1 MPAAPATIPANQ
13 PGAGKPFEAAEH
25 RGRALLG
32 GLGREWRRASW
43 VVRLSVICLGLFYL
57 FAAAS
62 PFLAPYDPTHQYR
75 ELPDCPPMRL
85 HLASS
90 SEWQRGFFYAHPMRI
105 ADAQARIFAPDLMH
119 KTFVRFF
126 HRGHLFTTDSA
137 KVPYFTMGSD
147 GLGRDLFS
155 RIVYGARVSMCV
167 GLIGVLISFSLGI
180 TVGAFSGYIGGLV
193 DNLIMRWSEIEMSLP
208 SFYFLLALA
217 AVIPSGLST
226 VVTFFLIVAIM
237 SFISWAGFA
246 RIIRGMAASVRT
258 RPYVEAA
265 RALGASRTRVLF
277 LHIVPSVL
285 GYAIV
290 AATLSIPGFI
300 LGESALSL
308 LGLGIQEPAASWGNL
323 LAQAQ
328 DVQSLARYPWILIPG
343 AFIFLSVMSFNFLG
357 DYLRDRL
364 DPGNVR

>member
-1 MPAAPATIPANQ
+1 
-13 PGAGKPFEAAEH
+13 
-25 RGRALLG
+25 
-32 GLGREWRRASW
+32 
-43 VVRLSVICLGLFYL
+43 
-57 FAAAS
+57 
-62 PFLAPYDPTHQYR
+62 
-75 ELPDCPPMRL
+75 
-85 HLASS
+85 
-90 SEWQRGFFYAHPMRI
+90 MRI
-105 ADAQARIFAPDLMH
+105 AEPQARIFAADFTR

-137 KVPYFTMGSD
+137 KVPYFIMGSD

>member
-1 MPAAPATIPANQ
+1 MSAQGSQAIPAAGTQTGPRAANLLR
-13 PGAGKPFEAAEH
+13 AIARE
-25 RGRALLG
+25 GRM
-32 GLGREWRRASW
+32 ASW
-43 VVRLSVICLGLFYL
+43 TVRFSVSCLVLFYF

-62 PFLAPYDPTHQYR
+62 PFVAPYDPALQYR
-75 ELPDCPPMRL
+75 ALPDCPPMPL
-85 HLASS
+85 HLSPPS
-90 SEWQRGFFYAHPMRI
+90 DWTHGFFYAYPMRMVDPVARRFA
-105 ADAQARIFAPDLMH
+105 ADRTRRTYVHLFYG
-119 KTFVRFF
+119 
-126 HRGHLFTTDSA
+126 GHLFTTAPDA
-137 KVPYFTMGSD
+137 PPWFPLGSD

-155 RIVYGARVSMCV
+155 RIVYGSRVSMTV

-180 TVGAFSGYIGGLV
+180 FVGAFSGYVGGMP

-226 VVTFFLIVAIM
+226 VATFFIIVAIM

-246 RIIRGMAASVRT
+246 RVIRGMAASVRA

-265 RALGASRTRVLF
+265 RALGASRSRV
-277 LHIVPSVL
+277 IVRHVIPSVI

-328 DVQSLARYPWILIPG
+328 DVQSLAHYPWILIPG
-343 AFIFLSVMSFNFLG
+343 LFIFLAVMSFNFLG

-364 DPGNVR
+364 DPGNIR